1 VAADAPVG
9 WIERSDF
16 GVGAVMSE
24 HAVSDRE
31 TSASE
36 STARE
41 RRDMRNLRA

>member
-1 VAADAPVG
+1 MALEAPVG
-9 WIERSDF
+9 WIDGWDF
-16 GVGAVMSE
+16 DAGAVTSE
-24 HAVSDRE
+24 HAVSDIV